1 MYKIGFD
8 AKRLFLNGTGLG
20 NYSRSLVRSLK
31 DYFPENA
38 YVLFSPK
45 IAYNDESFYYTQEFE
60 TVTPSLF
67 SSKSIWR
74 TKLILNSLLEHD
86 IDIYHGL
93 SHELPVGIENT
104 TIKSVVTIH
113 DLIYKLFPEDFPLI
127 DKKIY
132 DLKWKNSCMNADA
145 IIATS
150 EATKQDIIAN
160 FKTNPDKIHVVYQ
173 TCSSIF
179 DKQYTDKEK
188 SDELEKLGLPK
199 KYRLYVGAITDR
211 KNVLALAEAYN
222 EIKNEIDVPLLI
234 VGRGRGY
241 YRKLVAY
248 VESHNLGDKIILR
261 SDITNDSLPIV
272 YQCAEFFLYPSRY
285 EGFGIPILEAFRS
298 GTPVILSNTTSLP
311 EVGGSAG
318 YYIDPYKVESISQA
332 MLDLHANQ
340 NLRNHLI
347 EEGFEQAKKFTL
359 ENFAKQTMD
368 VYNSLM

>member
-31 DYFPENA
+31 NYFPENN

-74 TKLILNSLLEHD
+74 TKLILNSLIEHD

-104 TIKSVVTIH
+104 SIKSVVTIH
-113 DLIYKLFPEDFPLI
+113 DLIYKLFPADFPLI

-132 DLKWKNSCMNADA
+132 DIKWRNSCNNANA

-150 EATKQDIIAN
+150 EATKQDIISN
-160 FKTNPDKIHVVYQ
+160 FNIDPQKIHVVYQ
-173 TCSSIF
+173 TCSNIF
-179 DKQYTDKEK
+179 DKQYTDQEK
-188 SDELEKLGLPK
+188 REVLERLAFPK
-199 KYRLYVGAITDR
+199 HYMLYVGAITDR
-211 KNVLALAEAYN
+211 KNVMSLVEAYS
-222 EIKNEIDVPLLI
+222 EIQNDIEIPLII
-234 VGRGRGY
+234 VGKGRNY
-241 YRKLVAY
+241 YRQLVAFIDK
-248 VESHNLGDKIILR
+248 HNLTDKIFIR
-261 SDITNDSLPIV
+261 SDIGNDTLPII

-285 EGFGIPILEAFRS
+285 EGFGIPILEAFKS

-318 YYIDPYKVESISQA
+318 YYIDPYKTESISQA
-332 MLDLHANQ
+332 MLDLHTNP

-347 EEGFEQAKKFTL
+347 EEGFEQVKKFTL
-359 ENFAKQTMD
+359 ANFAKQTMD
-368 VYNSLM
+368 VYSSLM

>member
-31 DYFPENA
+31 EFYPENN

-45 IAYNDESFYYTQEFE
+45 VSYNDESFYYTQGFE
-60 TVTPSLF
+60 TVTPGLF

-74 TKLILNSLLEHD
+74 TKLILNSLLENE

-93 SHELPVGIENT
+93 SHELPVGIEKT

-113 DLIYKLFPEDFPLI
+113 DLIYKLFPADFPLI
-127 DKKIY
+127 DKTIY
-132 DLKWKNSCMNADA
+132 DLKWKNSCTKADA

-160 FKTNPDKIHVVYQ
+160 FNIDPKKIHVVYQ
-173 TCSSIF
+173 TCSDIF
-179 DKQYTDKEK
+179 DKHYSDKEK
-188 SDELEKLGLPK
+188 SDAIENIGLPK
-199 KYRLYVGAITDR
+199 QFMLYVGAITDR
-211 KNVLALAEAYN
+211 KNVLSLVEAYN
-222 EIKNEIDVPLLI
+222 AIKDKIELPLLI
-234 VGRGRGY
+234 VGKGRSY
-241 YRKLVAY
+241 FRKIAAY
-248 VESHNLGDKIILR
+248 IEKNNLQDRIIIR
-261 SDITNDSLPIV
+261 SDIGNDYLPIV
-272 YQCAEFFLYPSRY
+272 YQCAEVFLYPSRY
-285 EGFGIPILEAFRS
+285 EGFGIPILEAFKS

-318 YYIDPYKVESISQA
+318 YYIDPYKIESISQA
-332 MLDLHANQ
+332 MLDLHENQ

-347 EEGFEQAKKFTL
+347 AEGFEQVKKFTL
-359 ENFAKQTMD
+359 ENFAKQTIE
-368 VYNSLM
+368 VYNNLM